1 MPRNSPIPGVA
12 EVPMPPAAP
21 KARKPKPA
29 PVSTPSTPAT
39 GEAPK
44 AKATRRPRGSAP
56 KPVRLEP
63 NFGKSGIRIFV
74 GESKIPVATISQ
86 ETLDEAFNDYGFG
99 PKGHKELRG
108 LRDGLLD
115 CMPKD
120 FHPEITG
127 DVTRIA
133 TWVGDL
139 EGKLAVAQSNLK
151 EARDDHEAA
160 LRARDYHRELK
171 ETAEGDAAS
180 YRRSAEEWRKAAA
193 RNLDDL
199 NAAKRDL
206 TTLQVNFDAL
216 NDEFKAEKRSR
227 HQADESHASALSHA
241 KGMAYLMAGVAV
253 LLLVGMFIVQVP
265 PMSMR
270 GAR

>member
-1 MPRNSPIPGVA
+1 MPRNSRIPGVA
-12 EVPMPPAAP
+12 EVPMPPASSP
-21 KARKPKPA
+21 MGKALKGVTDALTALVTPDPA
-29 PVSTPSTPAT
+29 SEPT
-39 GEAPK
+39 K
-44 AKATRRPRGSAP
+44 AKAVRRPRGSAP

-74 GESKIPVATISQ
+74 GESKIPVATITQ

-99 PKGHKELRG
+99 PKGYKELRG

-139 EGKLAVAQSNLK
+139 EGKLAVAQSNLE
-151 EARDDHEAA
+151 EARSQRGEWERAA
-160 LRARDYHRELK
+160 
-171 ETAEGDAAS
+171 G
-180 YRRSAEEWRKAAA
+180 
-193 RNLDDL
+193 RNLRDFRASEAKVAKLNTQLDRIAADL
-199 NAAKRDL
+199 DLCEQARTDEATAFAAELHR
-206 TTLQVNFDAL
+206 
-216 NDEFKAEKRSR
+216 
-227 HQADESHASALSHA
+227 A
-241 KGMAYLMAGVAV
+241 KGLGWLMAGVAV
-253 LLLVGMFIVQVP
+253 LLLIGSFIVQTP